1 MEKNFVCS
9 EDRSNLFFLRLLLS
23 NRIEALGEGVRK
35 KRSRSDRGWLTRVLK
50 MFHYLS
56 TAINVSS
63 KGRIFL
69 KYSSFCQTIRRAKK
83 YRRRATISHASRP
96 SYYFRGIRNSGR
108 ECLEYFIRFNPFI
121 RRIPI
126 FIESSFPI
134 FTSLSLSQFFHFQWI
149 KTRNSI
155 QAFSSLSK
163 NKFNIFNKDKES
175 IHPRELNRRSKRR

>member
-1 MEKNFVCS
+1 M
-9 EDRSNLFFLRLLLS
+9 
-23 NRIEALGEGVRK
+23 RK

-134 FTSLSLSQFFHFQWI
+134 FTSLSL
-149 KTRNSI
+149 NS
-155 QAFSSLSK
+155 S
-163 NKFNIFNKDKES
+163 IFNGSRRGIRSKHSHPFPKINLTYSIGQRINPES
-175 IHPRELNRRSKRR
+175 RIQGQRIDPRELNRRSKRR

>member
-1 MEKNFVCS
+1 M
-9 EDRSNLFFLRLLLS
+9 
-23 NRIEALGEGVRK
+23 RK

-108 ECLEYFIRFNPFI
+108 ECLEYFIPFI
-121 RRIPI
+121 
-126 FIESSFPI
+126 FQSFYQTYPD
-134 FTSLSLSQFFHFQWI
+134 FYRKFLPNFYLSLSLSILPFSMDQDEEFDPSILIPFQ
-149 KTRNSI
+149 K
-155 QAFSSLSK
+155 
-163 NKFNIFNKDKES
+163 
-175 IHPRELNRRSKRR
+175 

>member
-1 MEKNFVCS
+1 
-9 EDRSNLFFLRLLLS
+9 
-23 NRIEALGEGVRK
+23 
-35 KRSRSDRGWLTRVLK
+35 

-134 FTSLSLSQFFHFQWI
+134 FTSLSLNSSIFNGSRRGIRSKHTHPFPKINLTYSIRTKNRSIRENWI
-149 KTRNSI
+149 EDLNADRNS
-155 QAFSSLSK
+155 AKLSIK
-163 NKFNIFNKDKES
+163 IPGNCLECLES
-175 IHPRELNRRSKRR
+175 NYSQLPLNTWPH